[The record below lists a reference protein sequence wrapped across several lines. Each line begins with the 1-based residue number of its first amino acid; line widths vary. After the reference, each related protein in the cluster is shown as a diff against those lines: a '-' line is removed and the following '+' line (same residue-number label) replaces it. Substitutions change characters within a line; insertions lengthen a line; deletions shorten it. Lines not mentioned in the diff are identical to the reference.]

1 MVSGKRT
8 AWNRNGLV
16 AVLFAAVFS
25 LTLAGCGGGG
35 STTQAP
41 MVDTS
46 LADAQAAAKA
56 AHEAAKK
63 ALDDVMANMSA
74 DMSAYNSAVA
84 QVAAAKAASDQ
95 AAAAE
100 TAEAAQLAQRLAER
114 AQAEAERY
122 AGMVTAAHAA
132 AQLKAAKDAAK
143 AAYEAAK
150 KALDDVMAN
159 KDADMDSYDTAAE
172 KVKAAKAAAD
182 EAAAAETLADA
193 QAAQKEAEK
202 AQADAEKYTNMVQ
215 SASDAAA
222 KLAAA
227 KKAAMAAYDAAKK
240 ALDDVMEDKDADAD
254 AYKTATQKVA
264 VARAASDKAQEAKTL
279 EAAQAAKELAETA
292 RTETEKYTAMVK
304 EKNAAAQLKDAK
316 AMAMKAYED
325 AKKALDDV
333 TDIKDADKMSYD
345 TAAEKVEEAKA
356 ASEKAEKA
364 ETLADAQAAQKE
376 AEDARDEAQQYAG
389 MVRDKQMAADEMKR
403 KAAMTK
409 SALTM
414 EKAIETS
421 VVKTAAGTG
430 VYGYRTGAAP
440 SEPIPLLAYAD
451 GELHVGFGGGQN
463 LKKAELPDVLKD
475 IGEGFRGQMSV
486 RTTENKSKGETVRD
500 KNYYFTIFEPYK
512 IATSGEADLA
522 VADAN
527 WFSMAFWLKETEK
540 DGAITYNNV
549 QGNLFTAHTTMRPNA
564 TATSAV
570 EGEATYSGPAV
581 GAYFH
586 KAVKTDGTL
595 DAAAA
600 GVFKADANLTAKFG
614 GDDIPVSEKF
624 SVSGAISN
632 FQLSGGQENAWNLK
646 LDAED
651 VNLAGNRSTYNEF
664 TNGTTA
670 GGGKAGTW
678 SGIFADDETSQAA
691 RGTDAKTLP
700 VFLYGMFRGYFVNG
714 AVSGVY
720 GTIKE

>member
-264 VARAASDKAQEAKTL
+264 VARAASDKAQEADTL

-356 ASEKAEKA
+356 ANEKAQKSES
-364 ETLADAQAAQKE
+364 LSSAQAAQKE

-389 MVRDKQMAADEMKR
+389 MVRDKQMAADEIER
-403 KAAMTK
+403 KAALTK
-409 SALTM
+409 SAGTM
-414 EKAIETS
+414 EKAIDAA
-421 VVKTAAGTG
+421 VVKIALNTG
-430 VYGYRTGAAP
+430 IYGYRTGAAP
-440 SEPIPLLAYAD
+440 SEPIPTWTYVG
-451 GELHVGFGGGQN
+451 GELHVGFGGDQN

-475 IGEGFRGQMSV
+475 IGEGFRGQLSV

-500 KNYYFTIFEPYK
+500 KNYYFTIAEDTK
-512 IATSGEADLA
+512 IVPGEASPP

-540 DGAITYNNV
+540 DGVITYNNV
-549 QGNLFTAHTTMRPNA
+549 QGNVWLAHTSMRPNA

-581 GAYFH
+581 GVYVH
-586 KAVKTDGTL
+586 KTVKTDGAL
-595 DAAAA
+595 DFSAA
-600 GVFKADANLTAKFG
+600 GVFAADANLTAKFG
-614 GDDIPVSEKF
+614 GDDIPASKQF
-624 SVSGAISN
+624 SVSGAITN
-632 FQLSGGQENAWNLK
+632 FRLSGGQENAWNLK
-646 LDAED
+646 LEAED

-691 RGTDAKTLP
+691 RGTEAKTLP